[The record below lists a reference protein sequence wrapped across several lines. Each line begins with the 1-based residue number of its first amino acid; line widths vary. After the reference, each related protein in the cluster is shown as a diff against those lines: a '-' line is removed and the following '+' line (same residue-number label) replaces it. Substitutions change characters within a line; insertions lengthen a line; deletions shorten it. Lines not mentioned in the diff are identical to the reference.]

1 MELSCLREK
10 TYLVRSL
17 YSDVCEPALEFCVK
31 VDIVI

>member
-31 VDIVI
+31 VDFVI